1 MNRKNCFDTV
11 RHIAALMVLFS
22 HHYALSGRLEPYI
35 LGFESL
41 GGIAVIIFFSISGF
55 LISKSAMNSNDFV
68 DFMSKRVK
76 RIFPALIPC
85 SLFMFIVIGG
95 FVNRH
100 DLGNY
105 FTAET
110 FKNII
115 STVSLNGYAND
126 GVSDKFMHPGIN
138 GSLWTLP
145 LEFLCYLIT
154 GLAVATWKRAE
165 FFTIT
170 FILMIFMSIILLI
183 NEYKIFVF
191 SIPLWLFFL
200 RGSSFFLGAV
210 LALNYDKWKKKNVC
224 LFIVTF
230 LCMYAFANY
239 GKRIE
244 YTVACYILVSFL
256 TILICT
262 SVDDFLVK
270 GRFDFSYGIYI
281 YAFPVQQVVINYTSL
296 PFFVKMLLSAVVTIC
311 LAALSWHFVESKA
324 LSKKSKKLLLKQN

>member
-11 RHIAALMVLFS
+11 RHMAALMVLFS
-22 HHYALSGRLEPYI
+22 HHYALSGQLEPYI
-35 LGFESL
+35 LNFESL

-85 SLFMFIVIGG
+85 SLIMFIVIGG

-100 DLGNY
+100 QPNEY
-105 FTAET
+105 FTAEV

-115 STVSLNGYAND
+115 STISLNGFTND
-126 GVSDKFMHPGIN
+126 GISDNFIHPGIN

-165 FFTIT
+165 FFTFA
-170 FILMIFMSIILLI
+170 FIFMVFMSIILLI
-183 NEYKIFVF
+183 NEYQILVF

-224 LFIVTF
+224 LFIAIF
-230 LCMYAFANY
+230 LFMYAFSTY
-239 GKRIE
+239 GKKIE
-244 YTVACYILVSFL
+244 YTVTCYILVSFM

-262 SVDDFLVK
+262 SFNDFLVN

-281 YAFPVQQVVINYTSL
+281 YAFPVQQIIINYTNM
-296 PFFVKMLLSAVVTIC
+296 PFFLSMSVSAAITII
-311 LAALSWHFVESKA
+311 LAACSWHFVEKKA
-324 LSKKSKKLLLKQN
+324 LSKYSKKILLKNE